1 MGIRGCVQVCMCAC
15 ICMGVSESAWVC
27 TGVCDCEG
35 IFKIS
40 SGEHATLD
48 YGSALWYWEFPQ
60 LKYWLNLLDFGIEK
74 NFSFIIVD

>member
-1 MGIRGCVQVCMCAC
+1 MFYDSIAVDKLINDHATNQN
-15 ICMGVSESAWVC
+15 
-27 TGVCDCEG
+27 
-35 IFKIS
+35 
-40 SGEHATLD
+40 HATLD

>member
-27 TGVCDCEG
+27 TGVRDCEG

-40 SGEHATLD
+40 SGE
-48 YGSALWYWEFPQ
+48 
-60 LKYWLNLLDFGIEK
+60 
-74 NFSFIIVD
+74 

>member
-1 MGIRGCVQVCMCAC
+1 M
-15 ICMGVSESAWVC
+15 SAGE
-27 TGVCDCEG
+27 T
-35 IFKIS
+35 ILTAS
-40 SGEHATLD
+40 SSTHATSD